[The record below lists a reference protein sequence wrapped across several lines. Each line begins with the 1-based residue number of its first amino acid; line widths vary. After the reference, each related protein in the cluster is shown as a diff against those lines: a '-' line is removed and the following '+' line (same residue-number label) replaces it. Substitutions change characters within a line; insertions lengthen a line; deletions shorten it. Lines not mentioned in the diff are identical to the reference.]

1 MFSALYADGGK
12 LTPLP
17 DAEDGVFLFA
27 PGVSRDRL
35 VRYAVLLV
43 LSAVIATGGVLVDST
58 ATVVGAMIVAPLA
71 TPILAVGMGITIV
84 DTGQVMRS
92 LAVVGSSIAAVVLI
106 GMFMTLV
113 LPVVPSEDWVLS
125 NGQITGRVAPGL
137 IELVVAVATG
147 MIGAFAVTRRD
158 VAGVLPGVAIA
169 ISLVPPLAVVGV
181 LLSAGFWAQSAGALL
196 LFLSNAIAMVVTAA
210 FVFWI
215 AGYWRAAADRSGLRR
230 AVQAIV
236 AVSVV
241 VVALLTLVSVYTV
254 ALASQHSR
262 AVTAAQKWLSGSDY
276 RLIDVQTK
284 HTDLV
289 VEVLGSGPLPDT
301 RTFFDSFN
309 APLWLDPAII
319 LREYRGTNQP
329 MPEPGSSPAGG

>member
-1 MFSALYADGGK
+1 
-12 LTPLP
+12 
-17 DAEDGVFLFA
+17 
-27 PGVSRDRL
+27 
-35 VRYAVLLV
+35 
-43 LSAVIATGGVLVDST
+43 
-58 ATVVGAMIVAPLA
+58 
-71 TPILAVGMGITIV
+71 
-84 DTGQVMRS
+84 
-92 LAVVGSSIAAVVLI
+92 
-106 GMFMTLV
+106 MTLV